1 MPPPCQLLIVQRAAD
16 GKTRF
21 VQDVGINHRGG
32 NVLVSKQ
39 LLDGTDIVATFKQV
53 RGKAVSERVAAGCFR
68 NTRLLDG
75 EFDGVLEVFLRGVVT
90 AGFPALRIDAQF
102 CRWKHVLPRPG
113 AGSIHV
119 LAVER
124 VRQVNSPATSSK
136 ILAMQFV
143 DPRKMGLKGTF

>member
-1 MPPPCQLLIVQRAAD
+1 MGV
-16 GKTRF
+16 
-21 VQDVGINHRGG
+21 NHRRR
-32 NVLVSKQ
+32 
-39 LLDGTDIVATFKQV
+39 DIF
-53 RGKAVSERVAAGCFR
+53 VSEQFLNCPDVVTGLKQMCSKTVAKSMAAGGFVH
-68 NTRLLDG
+68 TGSADG

-90 AGFPALRIDAQF
+90 AGFPAPRIDAQF

-124 VRQVNSPATSSK
+124 VRQVNGPATSSK

-143 DPRKMGLKGTF
+143 NPRKMGLKGTF